1 MDKTDNREMGSI
13 GDSASSLDPGS
24 LGLGFDGR
32 YWHAPLAEEEIG
44 RDNGGDPTI
53 GRKRWL
59 QTD

>member
-1 MDKTDNREMGSI
+1 MGNI
-13 GDSASSLDPGS
+13 GELASSLDPGS